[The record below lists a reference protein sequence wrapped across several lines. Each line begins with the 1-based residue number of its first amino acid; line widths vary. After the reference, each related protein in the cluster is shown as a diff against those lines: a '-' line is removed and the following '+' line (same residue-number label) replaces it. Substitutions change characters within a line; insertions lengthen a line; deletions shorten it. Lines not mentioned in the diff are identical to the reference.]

1 MGSLR
6 PTCRP
11 GKLRTREYSL
21 SLGLTNRTI
30 VILTECLT
38 TDTSLAYTS
47 PTGQNLTEHFAPP
60 LYLGL
65 YLKQIQVTMSA
76 EHRCLQYLLITSLVH
91 TSQTPTTPLAEVGL
105 PHPSGTP
112 TSPLQQLQT
121 PAIGLCLSQPASY
134 STSRTLGSESS
145 HYSDFDCKVLS
156 YAASLNRNE
165 TTRNFVSKSRNYTT
179 DYSHLSR
186 NATRDYNTDSFSA
199 RYDYYA
205 GDKHGRDGL
214 YPCSSEVL
222 GTWKHFNRSADT
234 LNARNARARSPLVS
248 RELDRYYETKK
259 RCNYV
264 GDLSSGGAC
273 YFRYYNYRRVPY
285 FGGSDNYAYMRIRPS
300 GSRRI

>member
-21 SLGLTNRTI
+21 SLGLTNRTL

-76 EHRCLQYLLITSLVH
+76 EHRCHQYLLITSPVH
-91 TSQTPTTPLAEVGL
+91 MSQTPTTPPAEVGL

-121 PAIGLCLSQPASY
+121 PPIGLCLYNLHHIVPAELWEVNPVITQT
-134 STSRTLGSESS
+134 STVRFSP
-145 HYSDFDCKVLS
+145 
-156 YAASLNRNE
+156 
-165 TTRNFVSKSRNYTT
+165 TRHHSI
-179 DYSHLSR
+179 
-186 NATRDYNTDSFSA
+186 
-199 RYDYYA
+199 
-205 GDKHGRDGL
+205 
-214 YPCSSEVL
+214 
-222 GTWKHFNRSADT
+222 
-234 LNARNARARSPLVS
+234 
-248 RELDRYYETKK
+248 ETK
-259 RCNYV
+259 
-264 GDLSSGGAC
+264 LPETS
-273 YFRYYNYRRVPY
+273 
-285 FGGSDNYAYMRIRPS
+285 
-300 GSRRI
+300 